1 MNNKGQTTLGIA
13 IIVAIMIFIIGMISI
28 NFIKDEVTNARS
40 SVNLNCSGD
49 SISDGTKLTCL
60 VVDLVVPYFIVII
73 FSVVGGL
80 LTARLLI

>member
-40 SVNLNCSGD
+40 SVNLNCSGG